1 MEDLMEKKN
10 SFINNYLKLNY
21 MKIIDQNNIINSIK
35 NIKSNNLYYIERK
48 IKKLIT
54 ENNIILNTNLVN
66 QIYDYLDYKS
76 DWLNQTL
83 KCISLNQLL
92 TKDLD

>member
-1 MEDLMEKKN
+1 VEDLMEKKN